1 MRKHSLFLVMISFF
15 IVIFFFS
22 VAIPT
27 GAAVA
32 KEKQRIYDF
41 ANLLSE
47 SEVSK
52 LERLSTQLSEK
63 RETDFIILTTNDTEG
78 KDVVKYM
85 QDFYD
90 EHGLGYDRPH
100 GNTAI
105 LTLDMQH
112 REVYLAGFYK
122 AKTYLDDDRL
132 DMIRE
137 KITPNLTD
145 GNYLKAFEMFM
156 KKSDEYMDF
165 EPGVNPENIL
175 FKWWFQMITSL
186 GLGGIIVGMMAYHSG
201 GKVTVHEGTYRDNQN
216 SKILKRKDQYI
227 RTAISK
233 QKKPSSSSGGGGG
246 GGGITG
252 GGRSHSGS
260 RGSF

>member
-1 MRKHSLFLVMISFF
+1 MRKHRLFLAIISFF
-15 IVIFFFS
+15 IIIFFFS
-22 VAIPT
+22 FAIPT
-27 GAAVA
+27 ETVFS

-47 SEVSK
+47 SEVSQ
-52 LERLSTQLSEK
+52 LETLSTQLSEK
-63 RETDFIILTTNDTEG
+63 RNTDFIILTTNDTEG
-78 KDVVKYM
+78 KDVIKYM
-85 QDFYD
+85 QDFFD
-90 EHGLGYDRPH
+90 EQALGYDRPH

-137 KITPNLTD
+137 KITPDLTD
-145 GNYLKAFEMFM
+145 ENYLAAFEMFM

-175 FKWWFQMITSL
+175 FKWWFQIIISL
-186 GLGGIIVGMMAYHSG
+186 GIGGIIVGMMAYHSG
-201 GKVTVHEGTYRDNQN
+201 GKVTVHEGTYRDNEN

-227 RTAISK
+227 RTSISR
-233 QKKPSSSSGGGGG
+233 QKKPSSNSSGGGGG
-246 GGGITG
+246 VTG
-252 GGRSHSGS
+252 GGHSHSGS